1 MKNIENKAMLITY
14 ADSMGTNLK
23 ALERVLDK
31 HFDGVFGG
39 VHVLPFFPSSGDRG
53 FAVVNYDIVDPAFG
67 TWEDIDRRG
76 EKYYLMADFMLN
88 HVSIR
93 SEEFQDYMKNGEA
106 SPYRDMFIHWNE
118 FWPGGGPTEKDL
130 ETLYMRKAQG
140 PYKDF
145 TLENGQTVRLWNTFF
160 EEQVDID
167 PYAKATQDYYGRNLT
182 RIATCR

>member
-67 TWEDIDRRG
+67 TWEDIDRLG

-118 FWPGGGPTEKDL
+118 FWPQKKTWKPSICA
-130 ETLYMRKAQG
+130 RPRA
-140 PYKDF
+140 
-145 TLENGQTVRLWNTFF
+145 
-160 EEQVDID
+160 
-167 PYAKATQDYYGRNLT
+167 LT
-182 RIATCR
+182 RTSPWKTARPSVCGTPSLRSRWTSTPMPRPPRTTTAAT

>member
-23 ALERVLDK
+23 ALERVLNK

-67 TWEDIDRRG
+67 TWEDIDRLE

-106 SPYRDMFIHWNE
+106 SPL
-118 FWPGGGPTEKDL
+118 PGYVHPL
-130 ETLYMRKAQG
+130 ERILARWRAHRKRPGNPLYAQG
-140 PYKDF
+140 PGPLQGLHPGKRPDRPSVEH
-145 TLENGQTVRLWNTFF
+145 LL
-160 EEQVDID
+160 
-167 PYAKATQDYYGRNLT
+167 
-182 RIATCR
+182 